1 MEMGRCWNANATLL
15 LSFPQPFL
23 NTHLQREEGK
33 EEGEVLIR
41 VQVFDNSDLSP
52 LAEAAVEVYGNQ
64 STLASSKAGK
74 DGVVMVTFL
83 YHPGTW
89 VIVTATKQGFV
100 TNSAPW
106 HASRIPLYASVSLYL
121 LPQRPATLI
130 LYDDVVQVLLGSPV
144 LRLVTVETTGGRKLK
159 CFGEMEEYQ

>member
-1 MEMGRCWNANATLL
+1 MPTSKAIWMNGH
-15 LSFPQPFL
+15 LSGIGDVAPGEVPHDDFQL
-23 NTHLQREEGK
+23 VYASREEV
-33 EEGEVLIR
+33 EMIWFDSSPLNSLLTLEVLIR

-89 VIVTATKQGFV
+89 VIITATKQGFV

-106 HASRIPLYASVSLYL
+106 HASRIPWCYPYVGTPQITPTICSISVSTRPLHLTQL
-121 LPQRPATLI
+121 LL
-130 LYDDVVQVLLGSPV
+130 
-144 LRLVTVETTGGRKLK
+144 
-159 CFGEMEEYQ
+159 

>member
-1 MEMGRCWNANATLL
+1 M
-15 LSFPQPFL
+15 
-23 NTHLQREEGK
+23 
-33 EEGEVLIR
+33 LIR

-52 LAEAAVEVYGNQ
+52 LAEAAVDVYGNQ

-83 YHPGTW
+83 YRPGTW

-106 HASRIPLYASVSLYL
+106 HASRIPCEYCVSSITITFS
-121 LPQRPATLI
+121 PQ
-130 LYDDVVQVLLGSPV
+130 
-144 LRLVTVETTGGRKLK
+144 E
-159 CFGEMEEYQ
+159 